1 MFDGRPR
8 ARPASF
14 DELADQELHANEG
27 EMVDSSD
34 QAIQDNR
41 EQAFAV
47 TADVEA
53 GSSPSNL
60 PVENGS
66 STESKESKLKK
77 DLKVS
82 LLLNNDLKLALFLL
96 TISAV
101 PLIDTLFLRGS
112 ASKLPLKLKF
122 SAFFAFTA
130 FVTAICLMFHILKLM
145 TIKPEHLIP
154 INQLK
159 GSKVLL
165 TICVTFLILTSISI
179 TYSLLPKAYYFL
191 PIALLPSILVVVF
204 HYIFRVKF
212 NRDVRSEES
221 KALKKALKSST
232 QLTLSLVTTSF
243 SGFIGD
249 LIGVYHKAESL
260 GDQYS
265 HVKVSIFLMLG
276 GGLAGI
282 LALLLCKL
290 LSSSNDD
297 DHRRTWQRA
306 ILATA
311 NAAMLAM
318 LVPSLLMIA
327 ETILHGL
334 LVAAVFPAVAGAL
347 AWAFL
352 NFCTAAGAAEEDD
365 GKAEQGTM
373 YAIAVAV
380 ASVSFG
386 AILAVFAG
394 LLGGTVGKGQLKVC
408 TFFMASA
415 FVAAT
420 SLGVVTSVAAPARK
434 ASVTFAA
441 AVLACC
447 GLGSLVLAALALFY
461 QIGGVGP

>member
-1 MFDGRPR
+1 
-8 ARPASF
+8 
-14 DELADQELHANEG
+14 
-27 EMVDSSD
+27 MVDSSD
-34 QAIQDNR
+34 MAIQDDR
-41 EQAFAV
+41 EQALLNNHVAV
-47 TADVEA
+47 SPVDAEA
-53 GSSPSNL
+53 ESSPTNL
-60 PVENGS
+60 PVEKGS
-66 STESKESKLKK
+66 STESKENKLKK
-77 DLKVS
+77 DLS
-82 LLLNNDLKLALFLL
+82 LALFLL
-96 TISAV
+96 TISTV
-101 PLIDTLFLRGS
+101 ILMDTLFLRGS
-112 ASKLPLKLKF
+112 ASKLPIKLKF
-122 SAFFAFTA
+122 AAFFAFTA

-145 TIKPEHLIP
+145 TIQPEHLIP

-159 GSKVLL
+159 
-165 TICVTFLILTSISI
+165 
-179 TYSLLPKAYYFL
+179 
-191 PIALLPSILVVVF
+191 
-204 HYIFRVKF
+204 
-212 NRDVRSEES
+212 
-221 KALKKALKSST
+221 
-232 QLTLSLVTTSF
+232 
-243 SGFIGD
+243 
-249 LIGVYHKAESL
+249 ESL

-265 HVKVSIFLMLG
+265 IIYVKVSVFLMLG

-297 DHRRTWQRA
+297 DHRRTWHRA

-318 LVPSLLMIA
+318 LVPSLIMIA

-334 LVAAVFPAVAGAL
+334 LVAAVFPVVAAAL

-365 GKAEQGTM
+365 GKGEHQGTM
-373 YAIAVAV
+373 YAISVAV

-394 LLGGTVGKGQLKVC
+394 LLGGAVGKGQLKVY
-408 TFFMASA
+408 TFFMTSA

-420 SLGVVTSVAAPARK
+420 SLGVVTSVAAPTRK
-434 ASVTFAA
+434 ASVSFAA